1 MKRRV
6 ILFSVASFVVALCL
20 FGQAPRTGQGKGG
33 TKKQTAPAA
42 DAKAVPK
49 LPPTTAAELA
59 AVAHCETLRKHGDAG
74 ARACWQGLARSNNPA
89 IRAEGLWA
97 LDDHKGAF
105 DAFNE
110 AVDGRPSDANLRVR
124 YGMFLF
130 EVPAGKP
137 SDGSDQFEAALELD
151 PKNAP
156 AMLGL
161 ARIAEEGF
169 GDAAKMAA
177 KALET
182 DPKLY
187 EAREL
192 LARVAL
198 EDNNDAKAIEEANKA
213 IAMSPEALDA
223 MAILATADW
232 LNDRPSKPPVG
243 QISTSSPW
251 IDKILMVNPHYG
263 KAYETAGHFFVIN
276 RRYPE
281 GILYYRKA
289 LELEPDLQSARS
301 ELGINLMRLGK
312 EEEAK
317 AELDQAWNAG
327 FQDVTTKNT
336 LNLMLTYK
344 DFDTF
349 KTPTTI
355 LKIPKKESAL
365 VRPYLQAE
373 LDEIIKTYEKKYKY
387 HLTVPVQVEAYPNH
401 EDFAVRTMGLPGLGA
416 LGVTFD
422 TVVAIDS
429 PSAADPQRGPGSFHW
444 ATTLWHEMSH
454 VYVLSMTNSRTP
466 RWFTEGLA
474 VYEETAIHPDWGDG
488 LDHASLL
495 AIRDKKLLPI
505 AELERG
511 YVHPSYEN
519 QVIVSYYQGGRTL
532 TYIVQKWGY
541 DTVLNM
547 IHDFGANM
555 TTPDVIQ
562 KELKITAEEFD
573 KQFLPWVEAQTKSAV
588 DGFDTWTKGIRSIND
603 EIKAKDWDAVIKEG
617 TAIRD
622 IYADYVD
629 PGSVYEALAK
639 AYEAKGETAKA
650 MEQLKLYSARRG
662 RNPDSLRDLAKMQEA
677 AGDKRGAAAT
687 LERINYIYLRDDK
700 EHQQLAELDM
710 ELGNPAG
717 AILEYGAVIAL
728 KPVDPAGA
736 HYHLAKAYE
745 AVHDDGK
752 AMDEVLSSLET
763 APGYRDAQKLLLE
776 LNAKPSN
783 IKK

>member
-1 MKRRV
+1 MKLRV
-6 ILFSVASFVVALCL
+6 VCFSVAGFLIAYSLS
-20 FGQAPRTGQGKGG
+20 GQAPRAGQGKGPA
-33 TKKQTAPAA
+33 TKNGAPAA
-42 DAKAVPK
+42 DAKAS
-49 LPPTTAAELA
+49 LPPTTPAELA
-59 AVAHCETLRKHGDAG
+59 AVANCQALRKHGAPG
-74 ARACWQGLARSNNPA
+74 ERACWEGLSRSNNPA

-97 LDDHKGAF
+97 LQDHKGAF
-105 DAFNE
+105 DAFNA
-110 AVDGRPSDANLRVR
+110 AVDGRPMDASLKVR
-124 YGMFLF
+124 YGLFLL
-130 EVPAGKP
+130 EVPAQKP
-137 SDGSDQFEAALELD
+137 SNGSDQFQAALEID
-151 PKNAP
+151 EKNAP

-161 ARIAEEGF
+161 ARVAEEGF
-169 GDAAKMAA
+169 GDAAKLAE

-198 EDNNDAKAIEEANKA
+198 EDNNDAKAVEEANKA

-223 MAILATADW
+223 MAILATVDW
-232 LNDRPSKPPVG
+232 LNDKPSAPPLG
-243 QISTSSPW
+243 QISTTSPW
-251 IDKILMVNPHYG
+251 IDKILKVNPHYG
-263 KAYETAGHFFVIN
+263 EAYAIAGHFFQIN

-281 GILYYRKA
+281 GILYFRKA
-289 LELEPDLQSARS
+289 LELDPDLQSARS

-317 AELDQAWNAG
+317 AELEQAYNAH
-327 FQDVTTKNT
+327 FTDEATVNT
-336 LNLMLTYK
+336 LKLIGTYK

-349 KTPTTI
+349 RTSTTI

-401 EDFAVRTMGLPGLGA
+401 EDFAVRTMGMPGLGA

-454 VYVLSMTNSRTP
+454 VYVLTMTNSRTP

-474 VYEETAIHPDWGDG
+474 VYEETAIHPDWGDR
-488 LDHASLL
+488 LDHYSLL
-495 AIRDKKLLPI
+495 AIKQKKLLPI
-505 AELERG
+505 ADLERG
-511 YVHPSYEN
+511 YVHPNYEN
-519 QVIVSYYQGGRTL
+519 QVLVSYYQGGRTL

-547 IHDFGANM
+547 IHDFAANM
-555 TTPDVIQ
+555 STPDVIQ
-562 KELKITAEEFD
+562 KELKISPEEFD
-573 KQFLPWVEAQTKSAV
+573 KQFIPWVEAQTKTAV
-588 DGFDTWTKGIRSIND
+588 DGFETWTKGIRTIND
-603 EIKAKDWDAVIKEG
+603 EVKKMDWDAVIKDG
-617 TAIRD
+617 PAIRD
-622 IYADYVD
+622 IYADYVE
-629 PGSVYEALAK
+629 PGSVYEQLAK
-639 AYEAKGETAKA
+639 AYEAKNETAKA
-650 MEQLKLYSARRG
+650 VEQLKRYSEIGG
-662 RNPDSLRDLAKMQEA
+662 RNPDTLRDLATKQEA
-677 AGDKRGAAAT
+677 AGDKRAAAAT
-687 LERINYIYLRDDK
+687 LEKINYIYLRDDK
-700 EHQQLAELDM
+700 EHQMLADLDM
-710 ELGNPAG
+710 DLGNISG
-717 AILEYGAVIAL
+717 AIREYGAVIAL

-736 HYHLAKAYE
+736 HYKLAKAY
-745 AVHDDGK
+745 AAAHDDDK
-752 AMDEVLSSLET
+752 AMDEVLNSLET

-783 IKK
+783 TKK

>member
-1 MKRRV
+1 MMRRV
-6 ILFSVASFVVALCL
+6 VVFPAAAFVIALAL
-20 FGQAPRTGQGKGG
+20 LGQAPRAPQTKGA
-33 TKKQTAPAA
+33 TSKKAAAP
-42 DAKAVPK
+42 DAKAAPK
-49 LPPTTAAELA
+49 LPPTTAADLA
-59 AVAHCETLRKHGDAG
+59 SVARCETLRKHGDPG
-74 ARACWQGLARSNNPA
+74 ERACWESLIRSGDPA
-89 IRAEGLWA
+89 IRAEGLWGTKDYKGA
-97 LDDHKGAF
+97 LEAF
-105 DAFNE
+105 DA
-110 AVDGRPSDANLRVR
+110 AVAGRPGDANVRVR
-124 YGMFLF
+124 FGMMLF
-130 EVPAGKP
+130 EAPMGK
-137 SDGSDQFEAALELD
+137 GQVGNGQEQFEDALQIDE
-151 PKNAP
+151 KNAR

-169 GDAAKMAA
+169 GDAAKMAE
-177 KALET
+177 KAIET

-192 LARVAL
+192 LARIAL

-213 IAMSPEALDA
+213 VAMSPEALDA

-232 LNDRPSKPPVG
+232 LNDKPAKPPVG
-243 QISTSSPW
+243 QISTTSPW
-251 IDKILMVNPHYG
+251 IDKILKVNPHYG
-263 KAYETAGHFFVIN
+263 EAYATAGHFFQIN

-281 GILYYRKA
+281 GILYFRKA
-289 LELEPDLQSARS
+289 LEIDPDLQSARS

-312 EEEAK
+312 DQEAK
-317 AELDQAWNAG
+317 EELDRAYNAG
-327 FQDVTTKNT
+327 YKDAATVNT
-336 LNLMLTYK
+336 LNLILTYK

-349 KTPTTI
+349 RSPTTI

-365 VRPYLQAE
+365 VEPYLKAE

-401 EDFAVRTMGLPGLGA
+401 EDFAVRTMGMPGLGA

-474 VYEETAIHPDWGDG
+474 VYEETAVHPDWGDG
-488 LDHASLL
+488 LDHPSLL

-555 TTPDVIQ
+555 STPEVIQ
-562 KELKITAEEFD
+562 KELKITPEEFD
-573 KQFLPWVEAQTKSAV
+573 KQFIPWVEAQTKSAV
-588 DGFDTWTKGIRSIND
+588 EGFDGWTKGVKSIN
-603 EIKAKDWDAVIKEG
+603 EEVKAKDWDAVIKEG

-639 AYEAKGETAKA
+639 AYEAKGDTAKA

-662 RNPDSLRDLAKMQEA
+662 RNPDTLRDLAKMQEA
-677 AGDKRGAAAT
+677 SGDKRGAAAT

-700 EHQQLAELDM
+700 EHQMLGDLDM
-710 ELGNPAG
+710 ELGNPTG
-717 AILEYGAVIAL
+717 AAREYGAVIAL

-736 HYHLAKAYE
+736 HYKLAKAYE
-745 AVHDDGK
+745 AAHEDGK

-776 LNAKPSN
+776 LNAKPSD
-783 IKK
+783 KK

>member
-1 MKRRV
+1 MKGRV
-6 ILFSVASFVVALCL
+6 ILFAGASFVVALCL
-20 FGQAPRTGQGKGG
+20 FGQAPRAGQGKGAA
-33 TKKQTAPAA
+33 KTAPAA
-42 DAKAVPK
+42 DAKAAPK
-49 LPPTTAAELA
+49 LPPTTPADLA
-59 AVAHCETLRKHGDAG
+59 AVARCQTLRQHGESG
-74 ARACWQGLARSNNPA
+74 ERACWDGLTRSGDPA
-89 IRAEGLWA
+89 VRAEGLWA
-97 LDDHKGAF
+97 NKDYKGALDAF
-105 DAFNE
+105 DA
-110 AVDGRPSDANLRVR
+110 AVAGRPTDANVRVR
-124 YGMFLF
+124 FGMMLF
-130 EVPAGKP
+130 EAPMGK
-137 SDGSDQFEAALELD
+137 SQVGIGEEQFQDALQIDQ
-151 PKNAP
+151 KNAR

-169 GDAAKMAA
+169 GDAAKMAE
-177 KALET
+177 KAIET

-192 LARVAL
+192 LARIAL
-198 EDNNDAKAIEEANKA
+198 EDNNDAKAIEEANQA
-213 IAMSPEALDA
+213 VAMSPEALDA

-243 QISTSSPW
+243 QISTTSPW
-251 IDKILMVNPHYG
+251 IDKILKVNPHYG
-263 KAYETAGHFFVIN
+263 EAYAIAGHFFQIN

-281 GILYYRKA
+281 SILYFRKA
-289 LELEPDLQSARS
+289 LELNPELQTARS
-301 ELGINLMRLGK
+301 ELGLNLMRLGK
-312 EEEAK
+312 DQEAL
-317 AELDQAWNAG
+317 AELDQAYNAG
-327 FQDVTTKNT
+327 FKDEATVNT
-336 LNLMLTYK
+336 LKLILSYK

-349 KTPTTI
+349 TTPTTI

-387 HLTVPVQVEAYPNH
+387 HVPVPVQVEAYPNH

-429 PSAADPQRGPGSFHW
+429 PSAADPKRGPGSFHW

-454 VYVLSMTNSRTP
+454 VYVLSMTNSRAP
-466 RWFTEGLA
+466 RWFAEGLA
-474 VYEETAIHPDWGDG
+474 VYEESAIHSDWGDG

-495 AIRDKKLLPI
+495 AIKDKKLLPI

-519 QVIVSYYQGGRTL
+519 QVIVSYYQGGQTL
-532 TYIVQKWGY
+532 TYIIQKWGY

-547 IHDFGANM
+547 IHDFAENM
-555 TTPDVIQ
+555 PTPQVIE
-562 KELKITAEEFD
+562 KELKIKPEEFD
-573 KQFLPWVEAQTKSAV
+573 KQFLPWVEAKTKRAV
-588 DGFDTWTKGIRSIND
+588 DGFDTWTKGIRSLND

-617 TAIRD
+617 PEIRD

-639 AYEAKGETAKA
+639 AYEAKGDTAKA

-662 RNPDSLRDLAKMQEA
+662 RNPDTLRDLAKMQED

-700 EHQQLAELDM
+700 QHLKLADLDM
-710 ELGNPAG
+710 QLGNPAG

-783 IKK
+783 TKK